1 MDPGQGRIEADAAIN
16 ENSEDEKID
25 PKSDNEKADPES
37 DNEDESGQSSAKT
50 EYEESDSDREYT
62 GDMFKNKEKIA
73 FETYAKYPVGVLNK
87 ELNVYEYVCFSI
99 FRTRKHKM
107 RYCRLQDAIIPIAP
121 LSTDR
126 KFRVSHSGLS
136 AYYLGEEADYEGGSR
151 KKVIVVISLLNFSYQ
166 TYDAD
171 ILGHDISTLENSS
184 LIMKDS
190 ALCF

>member
-1 MDPGQGRIEADAAIN
+1 
-16 ENSEDEKID
+16 
-25 PKSDNEKADPES
+25 
-37 DNEDESGQSSAKT
+37 
-50 EYEESDSDREYT
+50 
-62 GDMFKNKEKIA
+62 MFKNKEKIA
-73 FETYAKYPVGVLNK
+73 FESKASFPVGVLNK
-87 ELNVYEYVCFSI
+87 ELNVYEYICFSI

-107 RYCRLQDAIIPIAP
+107 RYCRLQDTVIPIAP
-121 LSTDR
+121 LSTDK

-151 KKVIVVISLLNFSYQ
+151 KKVIVVISLQDLSYK

-171 ILGHDISTLENSS
+171 KLGHDISTLENSS